1 MAKKKKALIRQFEEI
16 VEEEATMAMGLHGAE
31 FKFHDYS
38 GDVQTIFVVEAEE
51 SMYPVEFFMLK
62 NLEKRLKELGE
73 RYQVGII
80 HEEVLPEEDEEEG

>member
-16 VEEEATMAMGLHGAE
+16 VEEEATMVMGLHGAE

-38 GDVQTIFVVEAEE
+38 GDVQTVFVVEAE
-51 SMYPVEFFMLK
+51 SSICPVEFFMLES
-62 NLEKRLKELGE
+62 LEKRLKQLGE

-80 HEEVLPEEDEEEG
+80 HEEIPIEEDEEEG